1 MLLLMFGYLLL
12 TESVSSAKSVGRAA
26 VLKPIDPIA
35 PGVPSPPAKIAE
47 PLSVAELAM
56 AL

>member
-1 MLLLMFGYLLL
+1 MFGYLLL

-35 PGVPSPPAKIAE
+35 PGVPSPPAKIAD
-47 PLSVAELAM
+47 PLSVAELAV